1 MKGLCKFLLVKL
13 ILFKTFV
20 LTLDLTLVIIYYGYL
35 KKYFLILLNNKL
47 NHVLSTGVR
56 VIFDND
62 QAVDVVVP
70 DSYMGDMLG
79 MCGNFDGQ
87 EDNDFQVE
95 GQVKL
100 VFVFVEFM

>member
-1 MKGLCKFLLVKL
+1 M
-13 ILFKTFV
+13 
-20 LTLDLTLVIIYYGYL
+20 
-35 KKYFLILLNNKL
+35 
-47 NHVLSTGVR
+47 
-56 VIFDND
+56 IFDND

-79 MCGNFDGQ
+79 MCGNFDGE

-100 VFVFVEFM
+100 VFVFIEFIEINS